1 MIEVTTL
8 DCGVQL
14 VAEPMKEVASVSA
27 GFWVGT
33 GSRDE
38 HPLQAGA
45 SHFLEHLL
53 FKGTATKSSRW
64 IAESIDAV
72 GGDMNA
78 FTTKEYTAFYVRLLS
93 EHLDL
98 GLDVLCDI
106 MWSPAL
112 RPEEMEAERQVILDE
127 ILMHEDEPSEVAAEH
142 LAASLFPDHPLG
154 SEVLGERETVGS
166 MTVESLREFFEC
178 HYRPEN
184 MVVSVAGSVDPAEV
198 ALGIERRF
206 AGKPGGRRPLRTP
219 PTQPPRPL
227 TVVTRPTEQ
236 AHLAVGM
243 PALTRGDPARWTLS
257 VLEHTLGGG
266 LSSRLFQEVREKRG
280 LAYAIWAERA
290 AFEDAGTL
298 SVSVGT
304 APGHLSEVL
313 KVVNDEMDKLA
324 ADGITERELEVAK
337 GHIRAATLLAVED
350 SGSRMSR
357 IGASLL
363 LYGEVLTLEDLM
375 ARVEEV
381 RLEDVSSLASKVLS
395 GPRSVAAVGPFD
407 ESCFSDLVA
416 SS

>member
-1 MIEVTTL
+1 M
-8 DCGVQL
+8 
-14 VAEPMKEVASVSA
+14 
-27 GFWVGT
+27 
-33 GSRDE
+33 
-38 HPLQAGA
+38 
-45 SHFLEHLL
+45 
-53 FKGTATKSSRW
+53 
-64 IAESIDAV
+64 
-72 GGDMNA
+72 
-78 FTTKEYTAFYVRLLS
+78 
-93 EHLDL
+93 
-98 GLDVLCDI
+98 
-106 MWSPAL
+106 
-112 RPEEMEAERQVILDE
+112 
-127 ILMHEDEPSEVAAEH
+127 
-142 LAASLFPDHPLG
+142 
-154 SEVLGERETVGS
+154 
-166 MTVESLREFFEC
+166 
-178 HYRPEN
+178 
-184 MVVSVAGSVDPAEV
+184 
-198 ALGIERRF
+198 
-206 AGKPGGRRPLRTP
+206 
-219 PTQPPRPL
+219 
-227 TVVTRPTEQ
+227 
-236 AHLAVGM
+236 
-243 PALTRGDPARWTLS
+243 
-257 VLEHTLGGG
+257 LEHTLGGG

-381 RLEDVSSLASKVLS
+381 RLEDVSSLACKVLS